1 MCRNDIGHKRILSKT
16 LAITEMTEIGR
27 QLFRSDAS
35 PCFNNGVTLAH
46 FQLSGNIPK
55 SKDLLKRSH
64 RETEIR
70 LAHSLIILAEITSR
84 PVALDLHNL
93 FRCEK
98 TIQLLVEEKL
108 NLLLFSFILLI

>member
-1 MCRNDIGHKRILSKT
+1 MTILSKT
-16 LAITEMTEIGR
+16 LAMIKGNDWNGSII
-27 QLFRSDAS
+27 LFRSDAS
-35 PCFNNGVTLAH
+35 PCLNSGVTLAH
-46 FQLSGNIPK
+46 FQSLGNIPE

-70 LAHSLIILAEITSR
+70 LAHSRIILTEILSI

-98 TIQLLVEEKL
+98 TIPLLVEEKL
-108 NLLLFSFILLI
+108 NLLWFTFILLI

>member
-1 MCRNDIGHKRILSKT
+1 MLKQWSNPSTFPIAGKQP
-16 LAITEMTEIGR
+16 E
-27 QLFRSDAS
+27 
-35 PCFNNGVTLAH
+35 
-46 FQLSGNIPK
+46 

-70 LAHSLIILAEITSR
+70 SAHSRIILAEILSR

-98 TIQLLVEEKL
+98 TT
-108 NLLLFSFILLI
+108 LLLDSERKTELVVIYIYIIDTT